1 MDLVYIG
8 LILVLYVSTV
18 LLARGLDRM
27 GRS

>member
-27 GRS
+27 GHS

>member
-1 MDLVYIG
+1 MDLVYLGI
-8 LILVLYVSTV
+8 ILVLYVSTV